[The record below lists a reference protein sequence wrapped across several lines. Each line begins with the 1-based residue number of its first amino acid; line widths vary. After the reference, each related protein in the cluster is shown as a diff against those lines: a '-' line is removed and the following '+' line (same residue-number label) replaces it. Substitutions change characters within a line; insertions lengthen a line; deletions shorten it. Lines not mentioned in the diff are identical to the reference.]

1 MDKQYDQM
9 RKETLTAAD
18 MMRSGYS
25 NNRGQL
31 DEGKFKVY
39 GKNLAAQEFNSIVKE
54 KQKNKYKS
62 KITDWTLKQDLRKI
76 K

>member
-1 MDKQYDQM
+1 MERQYDKL

-18 MMRSGYS
+18 LMRTGYS
-25 NNRGQL
+25 NNRGQA
-31 DEGKFKVY
+31 DDGKFKVY

-54 KQKNKYKS
+54 KQKNKYKA
-62 KITDWTLKQDLRKI
+62 KVGDWTLRQDLRKI